1 LTFFKINQLHN
12 SNKTNQ
18 TMSSNTANNLNAT
31 SDLVEISLTDFNRVF
46 NVSDQFDPNLLKN
59 GNDEQQKNEL
69 FKWSNNKGSSIF
81 VQWVPDE
88 FLPNADTDSVSQP
101 AMWLFSAFGVV
112 NRVEFVPRFTPDRK
126 KRGHMAFIHFDMWK
140 PESSF
145 QTQLAEAHPN
155 PLELNWNHTD
165 RFGNMKEFKLRCCIN
180 LTPIRKVEY
189 NASQLTDMFERLNNR
204 VIEKMQTMQTTIDLL
219 VEQNNT
225 LRSQMAMMKLWQ
237 ASMDK
242 R

>member
-1 LTFFKINQLHN
+1 
-12 SNKTNQ
+12 
-18 TMSSNTANNLNAT
+18 MSFTTANNLNAT

-46 NVSDQFDPNLLKN
+46 NVSDHFDANLLKN

-88 FLPNADTDSVSQP
+88 VLQQPDTDPVSQP

-126 KRGHMAFIHFDMWK
+126 KKGHMAFIHFDMWK
-140 PESSF
+140 PDSSL
-145 QTQLAEAHPN
+145 QKQIADAHPN
-155 PLELNWNHTD
+155 PVELNWTQMD
-165 RFGNMKEFKLRCCIN
+165 RFGNMKEYKLRCYIN
-180 LTPIRKVEY
+180 VTPIRKVEY
-189 NASQLTDMFERLNNR
+189 NTSQLTDMFERLNNR
-204 VIEKMQTMQTTIDLL
+204 VIEKMQTMQTTIDSL

-225 LRSQMAMMKLWQ
+225 LRCQMAMMKLWK
-237 ASMDK
+237 ASMEK
-242 R
+242 RDEIVNE